1 MRAVAVSKAGDPAEL
16 MELPIPRP
24 GPGEVLVELAAAS
37 LNPIDVGIAQGYF
50 EDRMPH
56 VYPIVLGVDGAGRV
70 AEVGEGVRGL
80 RVGDSVHGQFL
91 CTPIGHGTF
100 ADYALVPEFP
110 DSGALQR
117 TPDGMPAGI
126 AAALPT
132 AGMTAVGVLEA
143 IGLRAGQSILI
154 VGAAGGVGVF
164 AVQLAA
170 ARGAQVVA
178 TARPDA
184 DRWIRQLGAIQTV
197 DYTSGDVAGQVR
209 RAFPGGVDAVLD
221 LTRDPDGFSQYAG
234 LVRIPDHPLPVILE
248 VHGSGLDAVSQLV
261 ISGVARRRSRI
272 LITIAS
278 SGTATTPTPR
288 GSPSTSSESRR
299 RHKRSVRRRGNCA
312 DRKLVVG
319 DGGSTAQ

>member
-1 MRAVAVSKAGDPAEL
+1 MRAVAVSKAGDPPEL

-70 AEVGEGVRGL
+70 AEVGEGVRGP

-91 CTPIGHGTF
+91 RTPIGHGTF

-170 ARGAQVVA
+170 AQGAQVLA

-184 DRWIRQLGAIQTV
+184 DRWIRQLGATQTV
-197 DYTSGDVAGQVR
+197 DYTSGDVARQVR

-234 LVRIPDHPLPVILE
+234 LVRDGGAAASVSSTASPELLASERI
-248 VHGSGLDAVSQLV
+248 AVSNFMMRDKPDLLAR
-261 ISGVARRRSRI
+261 ITAEAASGRITVPIQQAVPLDQVPGALARSAPGAR
-272 LITIAS
+272 
-278 SGTATTPTPR
+278 GKTTV
-288 GSPSTSSESRR
+288 SI
-299 RHKRSVRRRGNCA
+299 
-312 DRKLVVG
+312 
-319 DGGSTAQ
+319 